1 MLGVLI
7 AIVILVPA
15 GLIVLLVATAAIKAR
30 PDQEAHPPAPGHW
43 MGIGIG
49 IGIPIG
55 LFLGLVMGIAVENVP
70 IGVALGPAMGVGIG
84 AGIGA
89 ALEANHKDE
98 MRPLTDDEQR
108 ERSLVTL
115 LAGVILLVGVLVLAA
130 VFALR

>member
-1 MLGVLI
+1 MLGVLTAI
-7 AIVILVPA
+7 AILVPA
-15 GLIVLLVATAAIKAR
+15 GLIVLLIAAAAIKAR
-30 PDQEAHPPAPGHW
+30 PDQQAQPPAPGHW

-55 LFLGLVMGIAVENVP
+55 LFLGLVVGIAVESVP
-70 IGVALGPAMGVGIG
+70 IGIALGPAMGVGIG

-89 ALEANHKDE
+89 ALEAKDKDE

-115 LAGVILLVGVLVLAA
+115 LALVILLVGVLVLAT
-130 VFALR
+130 VFVLR

>member
-7 AIVILVPA
+7 AIAILVPA
-15 GLIVLLVATAAIKAR
+15 GLIVLLIAAAAIKAR
-30 PDQEAHPPAPGHW
+30 PDQQAQPPAPGHW

-55 LFLGLVMGIAVENVP
+55 LFLGLVVGIAVESVP
-70 IGVALGPAMGVGIG
+70 VGIALGPAMGVGIG

-89 ALEANHKDE
+89 VLEAKHKNE
-98 MRPLTDDEQR
+98 MQPLTDDEQR

-115 LAGVILLVGVLVLAA
+115 LAGVILLVGVLVLGA
-130 VFALR
+130 VLVLR